1 MQAVAARLVLS
12 TLSCTNSMHKL
23 ISAVT
28 LALIFVVAPVC
39 AQDKTEEP
47 AKAEAK
53 SAEVKKTD
61 VKKEDKKKEE
71 GKKKVKK
78 GGC

>member
-1 MQAVAARLVLS
+1 
-12 TLSCTNSMHKL
+12 MHKL
-23 ISAVT
+23 ISTIA
-28 LALIFVVAPVC
+28 LAFSFVVAPVC
-39 AQDKTEEP
+39 AQDKPVEP

-53 SAEVKKTD
+53 PAEAKKPG
-61 VKKEDKKKEE
+61 VKKEDQKKEE